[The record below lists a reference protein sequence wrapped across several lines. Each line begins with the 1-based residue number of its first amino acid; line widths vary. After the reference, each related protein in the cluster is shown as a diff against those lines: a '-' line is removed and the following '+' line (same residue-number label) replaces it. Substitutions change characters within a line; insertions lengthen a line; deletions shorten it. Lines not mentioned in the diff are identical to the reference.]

1 MNKSVPKD
9 SKRAWLSGLAIVVTT
24 LVALFGFWRISPGA
38 TFVIACL
45 ALAGL
50 VIALWMAGKSD

>member
-1 MNKSVPKD
+1 MKKIVPKE

-50 VIALWMAGKSD
+50 AIAFWVAGKDV